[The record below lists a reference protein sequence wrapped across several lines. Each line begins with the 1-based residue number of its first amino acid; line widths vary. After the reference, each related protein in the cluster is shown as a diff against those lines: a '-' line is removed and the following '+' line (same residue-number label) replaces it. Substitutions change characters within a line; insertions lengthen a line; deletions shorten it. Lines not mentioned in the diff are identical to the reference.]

1 MSMRFNVA
9 VLSCL
14 IQYTFVICFGIFYQ
28 GFLSVNLSEDPK
40 GKKIQHNHKQLGNK
54 IRFLMHSF

>member
-40 GKKIQHNHKQLGNK
+40 GKKYNIIINNWETKLD
-54 IRFLMHSF
+54 F